1 MGAPRLHRPTIV
13 DFFRSSFW
21 QGSPCPLSLSRHLD
35 TSYRF
40 GLEGWGMEQHSYS
53 HEVMGCTPATP
64 RSLRVR
70 MAWISRGRRSST
82 PSTTAGA
89 SAMPSPST
97 ATTRGA
103 PVPAA
108 TAPALAAAALACVGA
123 ASGAAA
129 DCLAEGAPAMW
140 HGGVGGGSATER
152 CEGTRPRG
160 HIQGHGAR
168 TPTLPA
174 AAAVEAGATAFGAL
188 APSASPGSPPASCM
202 VEAMACSSRYR
213 CMSCRSTCRMLSRTE
228 GRAAKDG
235 GRPRMGDGGVGIC
248 SCKRASMS
256 SSQTLP
262 EIQKLY

>member
-1 MGAPRLHRPTIV
+1 
-13 DFFRSSFW
+13 
-21 QGSPCPLSLSRHLD
+21 
-35 TSYRF
+35 
-40 GLEGWGMEQHSYS
+40 MEQHSYS

-89 SAMPSPST
+89 SAIPSAST
-97 ATTRGA
+97 ATTRSA

-140 HGGVGGGSATER
+140 HWGGGEGRRQGVTEKS
-152 CEGTRPRG
+152 RG
-160 HIQGHGAR
+160 VQAHSPAYLHTPGHRAR

-174 AAAVEAGATAFGAL
+174 AAAVEAGATALGAL

-228 GRAAKDG
+228 GRAAKGG
-235 GRPRMGDGGVGIC
+235 GRPRTGEWVYVNVNEL
-248 SCKRASMS
+248 R
-256 SSQTLP
+256 
-262 EIQKLY
+262 